1 MLGNLNK
8 ITRLYKVNFMI
19 VILYC
24 SFVKC
29 YREGELGKVFKGLS
43 ILFLMTTCE
52 SVIFSVKKMFI

>member
-29 YREGELGKVFKGLS
+29 YRWNKLGRVYRESLS
-43 ILFLMTTCE
+43 IISYNCM
-52 SVIFSVKKMFI
+52 